1 MLIDIDDLVSEGLDP
16 AKMAGIADRAL
27 MGLNGCKSKEAEWL
41 ATALESLRDE
51 CEARDAA

>member
-16 AKMAGIADRAL
+16 ANMAEIADRAL
-27 MGLNGCKSKEAEWL
+27 MGLNGYKSKEAEWL

-51 CEARDAA
+51 CEGWDAA

>member
-16 AKMAGIADRAL
+16 AKMAGIADCAL
-27 MGLNGCKSKEAEWL
+27 MGLNGRKSKEAEWL